1 MQLENYLQKIGLS
14 DKEAALYV
22 AGLQLGPATIQD
34 LASESG
40 LKRTTIYE
48 IIKGLQEKKLVNQ
61 SQNNKKRIFIMEEP
75 ENVGLFLK
83 QRESIFKQILP
94 DLEALQNQKTKKPAV
109 RVYEGKLG
117 LEKIYDDMLKKPGE
131 ILALAAP
138 KDLISKGML
147 EFLREDWE
155 PRRIAG
161 EIKLRRVN
169 INLTGDHR
177 RDYKIFP
184 KPEEFEEVRYL
195 SVDDYPFTIGI
206 YAYRQK
212 VAFVSYHKDEMFGI
226 VLRSPTVNFTL
237 RSMFEH
243 FWSFNPLS

>member
-1 MQLENYLQKIGLS
+1 MQLQNYLQKIGLS

-48 IIKGLQEKKLVNQ
+48 IIKSLQEKKLVNQ

-83 QRESIFKQILP
+83 QREIIFKQILP
-94 DLEALQNQKTKKPAV
+94 DLEALQNQKAKKPTV
-109 RVYEGKLG
+109 RIYEGKLG
-117 LEKIYDDMLKKPGE
+117 LEKIYDDMIKKPGE

-147 EFLREDWE
+147 DFLREDWE
-155 PRRIAG
+155 PRRIASG
-161 EIKLRRVN
+161 IKMRRIN
-169 INLTGDHR
+169 INLSGNHR
-177 RDYKIFP
+177 QDYKILP

-195 SVDDYPFTIGI
+195 PVDDYPFTVGI
-206 YAYRQK
+206 YIYRQK
-212 VAFVSYHKDEMFGI
+212 VAFVSYHKDEMFGL
-226 VLRSPTVNFTL
+226 VLRSPAISFTL
-237 RSMFEH
+237 RSTFEH
-243 FWSFNPLS
+243 FWRFTPLS

>member
-1 MQLENYLQKIGLS
+1 MENYLQKIGLS
-14 DKEAALYV
+14 DKEATLYL
-22 AGLQLGPATIQD
+22 AGLQLGPASIQD

-48 IIKGLQEKKLVNQ
+48 IIKSLQEKKLVNQ
-61 SQNNKKRIFIMEEP
+61 SQNNKKKVFIMEEP

-94 DLEALQNQKTKKPAV
+94 ELESLQNQNAKKPAV

-117 LEKIYDDMLKKPGE
+117 LEKIYDDMIKKPGE

-161 EIKLRRVN
+161 GVKLRRVN

-177 RDYKIFP
+177 KDYKIFP
-184 KPEEFEEVRYL
+184 KPKEHEEVRYL
-195 SVDDYPFTIGI
+195 PVDDYPFTVGI
-206 YAYRQK
+206 YIYRQK
-212 VAFVSYHKDEMFGI
+212 VAFVSYHQDEMFGI
-226 VLRSPTVNFTL
+226 VLRSPTVSFTL
-237 RSMFEH
+237 RSTFEH
-243 FWSFNPLS
+243 FWSFTTLT